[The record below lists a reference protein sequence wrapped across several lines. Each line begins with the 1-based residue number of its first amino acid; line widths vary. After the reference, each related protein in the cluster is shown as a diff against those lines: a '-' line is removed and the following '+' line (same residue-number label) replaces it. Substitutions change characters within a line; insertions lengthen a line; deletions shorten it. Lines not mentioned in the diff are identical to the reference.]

1 MRVITEDAV
10 LTCEHPNGVVSLSPR
25 QAFVTIAGRRVLV
38 EADPEKRSISG
49 CGNAAP
55 PMRPCLTTL
64 AVKEGYSGLLR
75 IGGHR
80 VCLDS
85 VSGLTDGMPPGVV
98 RYMVRRPG
106 QTFVS
111 AGA

>member
-1 MRVITEDAV
+1 MLVITEDA
-10 LTCEHPNGVVSLSPR
+10 LLMCEHPNGVVSLSPH
-25 QAFVTIAGRRVLV
+25 QSFVTIAGRRVLV

-64 AVKEGYSGLLR
+64 AVKEGYSELVR
-75 IGGHR
+75 IDGHR

-98 RYMVRRPG
+98 RYTVHRPG
-106 QTFVS
+106 HKFVS
-111 AGA
+111 AGT

>member
-10 LTCEHPNGVVSLSPR
+10 LMCEHPSGLVSLSPR
-25 QAFVTIAGRRVLV
+25 QSYVTIGQRRVLV
-38 EADPEKRSISG
+38 EADPESRSISG

-64 AVKEGYSGLLR
+64 AVKEGYSAFVR
-75 IGGHR
+75 ISGHR

-98 RYMVRRPG
+98 RYTVRQPG

-111 AGA
+111 AVA